1 MPNIPSYNRIH
12 ILTLDRNMKTKI
24 FALIILA
31 IIALSII
38 GYSYACYNGGVHI
51 DCYQPYCDLK
61 FICVTTGDNEVIKD
75 VGKVSAEITCDGYT
89 INAYIT
95 NSYPCYE
102 AYINYTIKNKG
113 TCPIHFDSVT
123 IINPNPEALEIA
135 TTNHTCTWLSPCET
149 VKGTTTVHTLQP
161 AQQNWHYTFQIKIGV
176 TCQKEY
182 PRTIGL
188 WQNQFSEA
196 LCKSGRPQVP
206 ASTLLTY
213 LNQISSQSAI
223 FKFTGTQTQKFQ
235 QALNILS
242 PSTHSNMEAKLKA
255 QLLALW
261 LNYVAGWTEGYKV
274 DGKTAWQIIQESET
288 ALINHLTTKYEY
300 WKNLCDDFNNLG

>member
-1 MPNIPSYNRIH
+1 
-12 ILTLDRNMKTKI
+12 MKTKI

-38 GYSYACYNGGVHI
+38 GYSYACNNGGVHI
-51 DCYQPYCDLK
+51 DCYCQPNCDLK
-61 FICVTTGDNEVIKD
+61 FISVTTSDNEVIKD
-75 VGKVSAEITCDGYT
+75 VGKVCANISCDGYT
-89 INAYIT
+89 INAYVT
-95 NSYPCYE
+95 NSYPCYK

-123 IINPNPEALEIA
+123 IINRNSEALDIT

-149 VKGTTTVHTLQP
+149 VKGTTTVHTLEP
-161 AQQNWHYTFQIKIGV
+161 AQQNGQYTFQIKIGT

-182 PRTIGL
+182 PHTICF
-188 WQNQFSEA
+188 WKNQFSEA

-213 LNQISSQSAI
+213 LNQISNKSAI

-242 PSTHSNMEAKLKA
+242 PSISANMKDKLKA

-261 LNYVAGWTEGYKV
+261 LNYVAG
-274 DGKTAWQIIQESET
+274 
-288 ALINHLTTKYEY
+288 
-300 WKNLCDDFNNLG
+300 

>member
-1 MPNIPSYNRIH
+1 
-12 ILTLDRNMKTKI
+12 MKTKI
-24 FALIILA
+24 FTLIILA

-51 DCYQPYCDLK
+51 DCYQPNCDLK
-61 FICVTTGDNEVIKD
+61 FISVTTSDNEVIKD

-113 TCPIHFDSVT
+113 TCPIHFNSLT

-182 PRTIGL
+182 PHTIGF
-188 WQNQFSEA
+188 WKNQFSSCT
-196 LCKSGRPQVP
+196 CKNGNPQVP
-206 ASTLLTY
+206 AATLDQYLT
-213 LNQISSQSAI
+213 LINSQSKI
-223 FKFTGTQTQKFQ
+223 FQFTGTTRNQRLQ
-235 QALNILS
+235 QALDILS
-242 PSTHSNMEAKLKA
+242 PSNHASMEAKLKA

-261 LNYVAGWTEGYKV
+261 LNYMAGWTGGYKV
-274 DGKTAWQIIQESET
+274 NGKTAWQIIQGSEN
-288 ALINHLTTKYEY
+288 ALLNHQTNKYEY
-300 WKNLCDDFNNLG
+300 WKDLCDDFNNLG